1 MSMIKRLVIR
11 NALGIKEL
19 VVNAG
24 HVNLIRG
31 GNERGKTSILECI
44 EKALYNQQRRAKFVR
59 TGEDQ
64 AYLELETDDGLKV
77 ERSIPAEGDPSAKV
91 TIKGHP
97 ITTPESY
104 LKELFGV
111 VGKRKGDVFAF
122 NPVDFM
128 AKKDTEQTGIL
139 LGMLPISVTAEDAAE
154 WFGPDQIPAVDYS
167 KHGLQVVREMERWW
181 YDGRHQANSDVRST
195 EAELDAIRKNL
206 PDNYRLED
214 WEGVQLSAMYDQIHA
229 IETVNNKREWAQG
242 AIDHHDV
249 AVQDIENRYKLQANE
264 AQQFRDFKL
273 RQAKDQIEVQAK
285 DIELQIMDI
294 DQQISALQLA
304 KKELETEL
312 RTVRE
317 QGMAGKTEALD
328 LQLQEALK
336 GIEAN
341 KQRELDTLAKHK
353 KSAEEF
359 LANNPFVDPEPL
371 QFKAKHAEEMK
382 GFIPLAKQVAE
393 IANRLKGYEERATLL
408 DGFVQICRA
417 KPAELLAT
425 VELPLEGLGVDEN
438 GMVTI
443 KGLPLS
449 NLSTSKQVRVC
460 LDIARAYAKDNPLK
474 LICVD
479 KLEALDEDVRA
490 EFMKQIESDGEFQ
503 YFVTLVSKGDLEI
516 DVKGAIDGQA
526 S

>member
-167 KHGLQVVREMERWW
+167 KHGLQVVREMEKWW
-181 YDGRHQANSDVRST
+181 YDGRHQANSDVRSA
-195 EAELDAIRKNL
+195 EAELDAVRKNL

-214 WEGVQLSAMYDQIHA
+214 WENVQLSAMYDQIRA
-229 IETVNNKREWAQG
+229 IENVNSTREKAQLV
-242 AIDHHDV
+242 IDRYDQDV
-249 AVQDIENRYKLQANE
+249 ANIKNKYQLQANE
-264 AQQFRDFKL
+264 AQDFRNFKAQ
-273 RQAKDQIEVQAK
+273 QALGEVNKAKLEIEAQLTDINNQIA
-285 DIELQIMDI
+285 
-294 DQQISALQLA
+294 
-304 KKELETEL
+304 ELEKQRAVLVERWNNLNDTGL
-312 RTVRE
+312 
-317 QGMAGKTEALD
+317 QAKTEALD

-341 KQRELDTLAKHK
+341 KQRELDQQAETK
-353 KSAEEF
+353 KNAETY
-359 LANNPFVDPEPL
+359 LANNPAVDPEPL

-408 DGFVQICRA
+408 DRFVQICRA

-479 KLEALDEDVRA
+479 KLEHLDATVKA
-490 EFMKQIESDGEFQ
+490 EFLKQILVDKAFQ
-503 YFVTLVSKGDLEI
+503 YFVTEVTDGDLVIETEA
-516 DVKGAIDGQA
+516 VANA
-526 S
+526 H

>member
-1 MSMIKRLVIR
+1 M
-11 NALGIKEL
+11 
-19 VVNAG
+19 NAG

-167 KHGLQVVREMERWW
+167 KHGLQVVREMEKWW

-214 WEGVQLSAMYDQIHA
+214 WENVQLSVMYDQIRA
-229 IETVNNKREWAQG
+229 IENVNSTREKAQLV
-242 AIDHHDV
+242 IDRYDQDV
-249 AVQDIENRYKLQANE
+249 ANIKNKYQLQANE

-341 KQRELDTLAKHK
+341 KQRELDQVAKYK
-353 KSAEEF
+353 ADAETYV
-359 LANNPFVDPEPL
+359 ANNPAVDPEPL

-393 IANRLKGYEERATLL
+393 ISNRLKGHEERAALL

-443 KGLPLS
+443 QGLPLS

-479 KLEALDEDVRA
+479 KLEHLDATVKA
-490 EFMKQIESDGEFQ
+490 EFLKQIRADKDFQ
-503 YFVTLVSKGDLEI
+503 FFITEVTDGDLVIETET
-516 DVKGAIDGQA
+516 A
-526 S
+526 